1 MAAGAKGAARSMG
14 DEPGLNITADGGRS
28 RLAARGRWITSRLA
42 GVAGELDR
50 VQPSPAGG
58 ATIDLAEVTAMDT
71 AGAWLV
77 ERTRV
82 RLAASGAAVE
92 LTGVKPDHL
101 RLIERVRRA
110 GMPEPLPPR
119 RRPTL
124 VDTIASLGKA
134 TIDSLARG
142 GEMLSFL
149 GAVVSTWARLWMRPN
164 QIRFTSLVSHIEQV
178 GLDAMPIVGLITF
191 LVGVVL
197 AYQGV
202 DQLRRFGAE
211 VFTVDLVA
219 ISVLREMGILLTAIM
234 VAGRSGSAFTAQ
246 IGTMQVNEEVDAMR
260 TMGLDPIEVLVLP
273 RVMALVISVPL
284 LTFFAN
290 MMALVGGG
298 LMAMVLI
305 DITPTQF
312 INQTRQAI
320 GMWTFWVGIIKAP
333 VFAFIIGM
341 VGCFEG
347 LKVKGSAESV
357 GRLTTQSVVEGI
369 FLVIVFDAFFSI
381 LFSYIG
387 I

>member
-1 MAAGAKGAARSMG
+1 MG
-14 DEPGLNITADGGRS
+14 DEPALSIAADGGRE
-28 RLAARGRWITSRLA
+28 RLVARGRWVTAELARLVPELERA
-42 GVAGELDR
+42 TRQTVA
-50 VQPSPAGG
+50 A
-58 ATIDLAEVTAMDT
+58 ATIDLSAVTAMDT

-77 ERTRV
+77 ERTRA
-82 RLAASGAAVE
+82 RLAAGGGTVE
-92 LTGVKPDHL
+92 LEGAQPDHL
-101 RLIERVRRA
+101 RLIERVRQA
-110 GMPEPLPPR
+110 GTPEPIGR
-119 RRPTL
+119 RRYPTL
-124 VDTIASLGKA
+124 TDVVARLGKA
-134 TIDSLARG
+134 TLDSLARG
-142 GEMLSFL
+142 GELLSFL
-149 GAVVSTWARLWMRPN
+149 GAVVLTWARLWYRWDR
-164 QIRFTSLVSHIEQV
+164 IRFTSLVSHIEQV
-178 GLDAMPIVGLITF
+178 GLNAMPIVGLITF

-273 RVMALVISVPL
+273 RVMALVIAVPL

-290 MMALVGGG
+290 IMALVGGG
-298 LMAMVLI
+298 LMAILLVDL
-305 DITPTQF
+305 TPVQF
-312 INQTRQAI
+312 INQARQAI
-320 GMWTFWVGIIKAP
+320 GLWTFWVGIIKAP

-357 GRLTTQSVVEGI
+357 GRLTTQSVVESI
-369 FLVIVFDAFFSI
+369 FLVIVFDAMFSI